1 MSIYHYEQA
10 FGAWD
15 KTSQPMRKA
24 IDRWFALYYRK
35 EQTEDRDTC
44 QQVAYTV
51 VSKLMKSIF
60 GEYRADAPEEGTR
73 ALLKKL
79 EKTAREAVQL
89 SLIGGESYV
98 KPCVEENTLT
108 FRVIPRDQVL
118 IFGRNLHGE
127 PVDVGTAERL
137 TDGNFY
143 YTLLERRI
151 LDPEGRL
158 TVHNR
163 LYRSRSPRDLGAVTS
178 LKSHPLCKALPE
190 SYRYPEKMDSVGL
203 VTLKTPILNCID
215 GSSDGV
221 SVYAAAE
228 GLIRNIDQNE
238 AMLCGEFS
246 RGKSRVFASED
257 LLKKGPQ
264 GAFSLEDSLFVGLD
278 DAPDQ
283 VGLTIF
289 SPQLRHEAYLER
301 KQEYLR
307 NVETVVGLK
316 RGMLSDANVEDRT
329 ATEIA
334 SSAGEFHLTVLSF
347 QKMWQEAAEK
357 ILELSVA
364 LGKAHGV
371 NVPEDVSFSV
381 DWGNGVL
388 YDEEKQW
395 ENYMQMV
402 SAGILRPEVALGWR
416 FGMPCRTEEEEEII
430 RKRLMPKETVGLG

>member
-1 MSIYHYEQA
+1 MSIYDYEGA

-15 KTSQPMRKA
+15 KTSVPMRKA
-24 IDRWFALYYRK
+24 ISRWFSLYYRK
-35 EQTEDRDTC
+35 EQSEERDTC

-51 VSKLMKSIF
+51 VSKLVKSIF
-60 GEYRADAPEEGTR
+60 GEYRADAPEEKTR
-73 ALLKKL
+73 ILLHQL
-79 EKTAREAVQL
+79 ETVARQAVQL

-98 KPCVEENTLT
+98 KPCPHADGFV

-118 IFGRNLHGE
+118 IFGRNLQGE
-127 PVDVGTAERL
+127 PTDVGTVERL
-137 TDGNFY
+137 TDGSCY

-151 LDPEGRL
+151 LDEQGRL

-163 LYRSRSPRDLGAVTS
+163 LYRSRSARDLGVVTA
-178 LKSHPLCKALPE
+178 LQNHPLCKELPE
-190 SYRYPEKMDSVGL
+190 TYRYQAVMDSVGL
-203 VTLKTPILNCID
+203 VPVKTPILNCID
-215 GSSDGV
+215 GSADGV

-257 LLKKGPQ
+257 LLKRDPEGRM
-264 GAFSLEDSLFVGLD
+264 SLEDSLFVGLD

-289 SPQLRHEAYLER
+289 SPQLRYEAYLER

-334 SSAGEFHLTVLSF
+334 SSAGEFNLTVLGF
-347 QKMWQEAAEK
+347 QKMWQEAVK
-357 ILELSVA
+357 KLLDLCVV
-364 LGKAHGV
+364 LGRAHGV
-371 NVPEDVSFSV
+371 SVPTDVSFSM

-388 YDEEKQW
+388 YDEEKHW

-402 SAGILRPEVALGWR
+402 SSGLLRPEVALAWR
-416 FGMPCRTEEEEEII
+416 FGMPCGTEEEEEII
-430 RKRLMPKETVGLG
+430 RKRLMPRKAQM